1 MIRRAP
7 WARLLAACTR
17 SRGESFGRH
26 VKLLRP
32 NPGPIHAICQLP
44 GWRGLARGPHS
55 GGGGG
60 HGRDAGGGDV
70 DAEECE
76 EEPMWEELEKDVE
89 AFFVAGERR
98 EMDVMIVHP
107 VVRERGVSPHE
118 AEVLVSE
125 AMALVGTLPG
135 WAVRD
140 CVLLRSRNPG
150 SKFVFGKGNFKT
162 LTDKVRASPR
172 LSAVFVNMERLTVA
186 QEICLEEA
194 WGLPVLDRYSLV
206 LRIFQLH
213 ARTREAKLQIA
224 LASIPLMRS
233 RMRKEHKHLDQQG
246 GGSRYLKGPGETA
259 LETQRR
265 VLEQRE
271 QRLRRALGT
280 VARKRSL
287 LRSQR
292 SRAELPVVALVG
304 YTNSGKTTLARALT
318 HDLSLEPHDAVF
330 ATLDVTAHAG
340 LLPGRTTALY
350 VDTVG
355 FLSRLPHGLVH
366 AFSATLE
373 DVLHSDV
380 IVHVRDI
387 SNTDTERQRDTVLH
401 VLAQLGLS
409 EAARSR
415 ILEVHNK
422 IDLMPQELSAG
433 VGVQV
438 SALHEWGLEEL
449 KERVQEAVL
458 IATNKAVMELSIPLE
473 GEHLAW
479 LYREAAVQDVRVIP
493 ESSTAHVSVIIS
505 QAALGKFYKRFGRS
519 S

>member
-1 MIRRAP
+1 MIRRVS
-7 WARLLAACTR
+7 WARLLAACTTP
-17 SRGESFGRH
+17 RGESFGRQ

-55 GGGGG
+55 GGG

-70 DAEECE
+70 EDAEECE
-76 EEPMWEELEKDVE
+76 EEPIWEELEEDVE
-89 AFFVAGERR
+89 AFFVTGERR

-118 AEVLVSE
+118 AETLVSE
-125 AMALVGTLPG
+125 AMALVATLPG
-135 WAVRD
+135 WAVCD

-150 SKFVFGKGNFKT
+150 SKFVFGKGNFET

-186 QEICLEEA
+186 QEMCLEEA

-246 GGSRYLKGPGETA
+246 GGSRYLKGPG
-259 LETQRR
+259 
-265 VLEQRE
+265 
-271 QRLRRALGT
+271 
-280 VARKRSL
+280 
-287 LRSQR
+287 
-292 SRAELPVVALVG
+292 
-304 YTNSGKTTLARALT
+304 KTTLARALT
-318 HDLSLEPHDAVF
+318 RDLSLEPHDAVF

-387 SNTDTERQRDTVLH
+387 SNTGTERQKDTVLH

-422 IDLMPQELSAG
+422 IDLMQHRELCAG

-458 IATNKAVMELSIPLE
+458 TATNKAIMELIIPLE

-505 QAALGKFYKRFGRS
+505 QAALGKFYKRFGRPL
-519 S
+519 

>member
-1 MIRRAP
+1 MIRRVS
-7 WARLLAACTR
+7 WARLLAACTTP
-17 SRGESFGRH
+17 RGESFGRQ

-55 GGGGG
+55 GGG

-70 DAEECE
+70 EDAEECE
-76 EEPMWEELEKDVE
+76 EEPIWEELEEDVE
-89 AFFVAGERR
+89 AFFVTGERR

-118 AEVLVSE
+118 AETLVSE
-125 AMALVGTLPG
+125 AMALVATLPG
-135 WAVRD
+135 WAVCD

-150 SKFVFGKGNFKT
+150 SKFVFGKGNFET
-162 LTDKVRASPR
+162 LTDVPGGGVGPACAGPLLACTPHLPTARAD
-172 LSAVFVNMERLTVA
+172 T
-186 QEICLEEA
+186 
-194 WGLPVLDRYSLV
+194 
-206 LRIFQLH
+206 
-213 ARTREAKLQIA
+213 
-224 LASIPLMRS
+224 S

-318 HDLSLEPHDAVF
+318 RDLSLEPHDAVF

-387 SNTDTERQRDTVLH
+387 SNTGTERQKDTVLH

-422 IDLMPQELSAG
+422 IDLMQHRELCAG

-458 IATNKAVMELSIPLE
+458 TATNKAIMELIIPLE

-505 QAALGKFYKRFGRS
+505 QAALGKFYKRFGRPL
-519 S
+519 

>member
-55 GGGGG
+55 GGGG

-422 IDLMPQELSAG
+422 IDLMPQRELSAG